1 MLSKQLMVGVA
12 AVGLIAV
19 MAGCGSRGPV
29 AKFDDTDNALFS
41 DYIKINFGGFPPDTK
56 CTAQTSRGPL
66 VLEDLEGS
74 LVLDKDEHM
83 ATVECESSAGR
94 QAFLDLS
101 EFLKGEVDSL
111 VVFTVFKEG
120 DKVGIST
127 LGDRSN
133 FK

>member
-1 MLSKQLMVGVA
+1 MLSKRLMVGVA
-12 AVGLIAV
+12 TVGLIAV
-19 MAGCGSRGPV
+19 VAGCGSRGPV

-41 DYIKINFGGFPPDTK
+41 DYIMIDFGGFPPDTK

-74 LVLDKDEHM
+74 LVLDRNEYM
-83 ATVECESSAGR
+83 ATVECESSAER

-101 EFLKGEVDSL
+101 KFLKGEVGSL
-111 VVFTVFKEG
+111 VVFTVVKEG
-120 DKVGIST
+120 DQIRIST
-127 LGDRSN
+127 LGKSNN